1 MSEHQCIEIH
11 PFPSD
16 GLDFFTSLR
25 SWTMYK
31 AACWGLGR
39 SMRRLN
45 EGCGWAGLAP
55 GSAIWHHEKVDFYA
69 PRDGKALENFKKR
82 STVLRLTH

>member
-1 MSEHQCIEIH
+1 
-11 PFPSD
+11 
-16 GLDFFTSLR
+16 
-25 SWTMYK
+25 MYK
-31 AACWGLGR
+31 VACWGLGR

-55 GSAIWHHEKVDFYA
+55 GSAYRHHEKVDFYVYH
-69 PRDGKALENFKKR
+69 DGKALETFKKR